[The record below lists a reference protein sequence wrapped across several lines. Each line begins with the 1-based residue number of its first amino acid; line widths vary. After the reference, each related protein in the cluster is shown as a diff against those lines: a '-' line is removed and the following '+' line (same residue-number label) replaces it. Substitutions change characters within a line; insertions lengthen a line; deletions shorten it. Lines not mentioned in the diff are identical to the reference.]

1 MRVQNGGVGKGWR
14 KKVLGS
20 IVEGEA
26 RPDADA
32 RPVLGCEAWL
42 EDRGADRDREPVS
55 PQGAMAKIQED
66 AEDRRVRGGQG
77 RAVRGGGSLPR
88 RGEGRDG
95 GGRGS
100 AQETKTRRPEALGP
114 HTQHQHPQ
122 SPQGEHCLWGETTEQ
137 RARG

>member
-1 MRVQNGGVGKGWR
+1 MQNGGVGKGWR
-14 KKVLGS
+14 KKVLECVVG
-20 IVEGEA
+20 GEA

-32 RPVLGCEAWL
+32 RPVLGCAAWL
-42 EDRGADRDREPVS
+42 EGRGADRDREPVS
-55 PQGAMAKIQED
+55 PKGAMAKIQED

-77 RAVRGGGSLPR
+77 RAVRGGSLSR

-95 GGRGS
+95 GGWWS

-114 HTQHQHPQ
+114 PTQHQRPR